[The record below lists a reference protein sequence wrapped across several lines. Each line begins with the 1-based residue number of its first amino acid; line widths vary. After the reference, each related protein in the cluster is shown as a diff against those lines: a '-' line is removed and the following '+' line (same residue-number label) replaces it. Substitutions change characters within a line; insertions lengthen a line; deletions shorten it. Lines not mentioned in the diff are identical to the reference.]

1 MMEQGGM
8 IDPARLSCVSFGTSA
23 FRAEVFLFWDFDM
36 VFHVG

>member
-1 MMEQGGM
+1 MGLGGM

-23 FRAEVFLFWDFDM
+23 YRAEVFLFWDFNM